1 MRIGSGSVPKPG
13 AGGNVTEAAGAKALA
28 LRKAAQDFEAIF
40 IKQLLSGARSGTPG
54 ESLFGPNVAS
64 DIMWNMQD
72 QSLAQS
78 IARSRGIGLA
88 RVIEQQLGESL
99 KSRATADPGNDAA
112 EGNDS

>member
-1 MRIGSGSVPKPG
+1 VRIGSGPVPNSG
-13 AGGNVTEAAGAKALA
+13 EGGNATEAAGAKALA

-40 IKQLLSGARSGTPG
+40 IKQLLSGARNGIPG
-54 ESLFGPNVAS
+54 ESLFGPDVAS

-88 RVIEQQLGESL
+88 RVIEQQLGDSL
-99 KSRATADPGNDAA
+99 KNRATAAPEDGAA
-112 EGNDS
+112 EGTDS